1 MQKND
6 LWVVRYSVEWRKMY
20 SNITRHREKD
30 IEKILLVEFGDKYSH
45 YREMWDGASYENLPG
60 FPIHVDFEVVDKC
73 NQSCVM
79 CPRNVATHPGT
90 SYSLNTGRVLNYEKF
105 KNIIDDGVSKGMLSI
120 NLGAFAEPLLN
131 KRVFEMIKYA
141 HDKGVIDSRL
151 ITNGLLINKYIDE
164 VFTSG
169 LVNLFFSVDAFSEER
184 YFEIRGKGFNVVKE
198 NILNIIEEK
207 KRRNTIFPIIR
218 VSFIDM
224 LVNRKEKDNFVE
236 FWRDKA
242 DHIDIQVYGDFNFP
256 LSGKIDKSE
265 AKKWSCIAP
274 LKRVSVMSNGKIL
287 PCCNFFGIN
296 IPIGN
301 IYKNSIEEAWNSEKM
316 HEIRSGILHDD
327 LDNCSICQRVG

>member
-1 MQKND
+1 
-6 LWVVRYSVEWRKMY
+6 MY
-20 SNITRHREKD
+20 SNITRHSEKD
-30 IEKILLVEFGDKYSH
+30 IEKILVDEFGKKYSL
-45 YREMWDGASYENLPG
+45 YREMWNRVGYENIPD
-60 FPIHVDFEVVDKC
+60 FPMHIDFEVIDKC
-73 NQSCVM
+73 NQRCIM
-79 CPRNVATHPGT
+79 CPRNAGTHPNAG
-90 SYSLNTGRVLNYEKF
+90 YSLNTGRALNYEIF
-105 KNIIDDGVSKGMLSI
+105 KNIIDEGVNKGLLSI

-131 KRVFEMIKYA
+131 KKVFEMIKYA

-151 ITNGLLINKYIDE
+151 ITNGLLISSYIDE
-164 VFTSG
+164 FFDYG
-169 LVNLFFSVDAFSEER
+169 LVNLYVSLDAFRDET
-184 YFEIRGKGFNVVKE
+184 YFEIRGKGFNIVKK

-207 KRRNTIFPIIR
+207 KRRNAILPIIR

-224 LVNRKEKDNFVE
+224 EINREEKDNFIE

>member
-1 MQKND
+1 MYDNIK
-6 LWVVRYSVEWRKMY
+6 RYSEKDVEELLTKELGERY
-20 SNITRHREKD
+20 SNYR
-30 IEKILLVEFGDKYSH
+30 KIWNNVD
-45 YREMWDGASYENLPG
+45 YENIPD
-60 FPIHVDFEVVDKC
+60 FPIHIDFEVIDEC
-73 NQSCVM
+73 NQRCIM
-79 CPRNVATHPGT
+79 CPRNAKTHPNV
-90 SYSLNTGRVLNYEKF
+90 SYSLNTGKVLDYERF
-105 KNIIDDGVSKGMLSI
+105 KDVIDEGVNKGLLSI

-131 KRVFEMIKYA
+131 KYA

-151 ITNGLLINKYIDE
+151 ITNGLLISSYIDE
-164 VFTSG
+164 FFDYG
-169 LVNLFFSVDAFSEER
+169 LVNLYVSLDAFRDET
-184 YFEIRGKGFNVVKE
+184 YFEIRGKGFNIVKK

-207 KRRNTIFPIIR
+207 KRRNAILPIIR

-224 LVNRKEKDNFVE
+224 EINREEKDNFIE

>member
-1 MQKND
+1 MYANIK
-6 LWVVRYSVEWRKMY
+6 RYSEKDVEKLLTKELGERY
-20 SNITRHREKD
+20 SN
-30 IEKILLVEFGDKYSH
+30 
-45 YREMWDGASYENLPG
+45 YRRMWNNVDYENFPD
-60 FPIHVDFEVVDKC
+60 FPIHIDFEIIDEC
-73 NQSCVM
+73 NQRCIM
-79 CPRNVATHPGT
+79 CPRIAGTQPGT
-90 SYSLNTGRVLNYEKF
+90 GYLLNTGKVLDYERF
-105 KNIIDDGVSKGMLSI
+105 KDVIDEGVNKGLLSI

-131 KRVFEMIKYA
+131 KKVFEMIKYA

-151 ITNGLLINKYIDE
+151 ITNGLLISSYIDE
-164 VFTSG
+164 FFDYG
-169 LVNLFFSVDAFSEER
+169 LVNLYVSLDAFRDET
-184 YFEIRGKGFNVVKE
+184 YFEIRGKGFNIVKK

-207 KRRNTIFPIIR
+207 KRRNAILPIIR

-224 LVNRKEKDNFVE
+224 DINREEKDDFVE

-242 DHIDIQVYGDFNFP
+242 DHIDIQVYDDFNFP
-256 LSGKIDKSE
+256 ISGKIDKSE

>member
-1 MQKND
+1 MYDNIK
-6 LWVVRYSVEWRKMY
+6 RYSEKDVEELLTKELGERY
-20 SNITRHREKD
+20 SNYR
-30 IEKILLVEFGDKYSH
+30 KIWNNVD
-45 YREMWDGASYENLPG
+45 YENIPD
-60 FPIHVDFEVVDKC
+60 FPIHIDFEVIDEC
-73 NQSCVM
+73 NQRCIM
-79 CPRNVATHPGT
+79 CPRNAKTHPNV
-90 SYSLNTGRVLNYEKF
+90 SYSLNTGKVLDYERF
-105 KNIIDDGVSKGMLSI
+105 KDVIDEGVNKGLLSI

-131 KRVFEMIKYA
+131 KKVFEMIKYA

-151 ITNGLLINKYIDE
+151 ITNGLLISSYIDE
-164 VFTSG
+164 FFDYG
-169 LVNLFFSVDAFSEER
+169 LVNLYVSLDAFRDET
-184 YFEIRGKGFNVVKE
+184 YFEIRGKGFNIVKK

-207 KRRNTIFPIIR
+207 KRRNAILPIIR

-224 LVNRKEKDNFVE
+224 EINREEKDNFIE

>member
-1 MQKND
+1 MYDNIK
-6 LWVVRYSVEWRKMY
+6 RYSEKDVEELLTKELRERY
-20 SNITRHREKD
+20 SNYR
-30 IEKILLVEFGDKYSH
+30 KIWNNVD
-45 YREMWDGASYENLPG
+45 YENIPD
-60 FPIHVDFEVVDKC
+60 FPIHIDFEVIDKC
-73 NQSCVM
+73 NQRCIM
-79 CPRNVATHPGT
+79 CPRNAKTHPNV
-90 SYSLNTGRVLNYEKF
+90 SYSLNTGKVLDYERF
-105 KNIIDDGVSKGMLSI
+105 KDVIDEGVNKGLLSI

-131 KRVFEMIKYA
+131 KKVFEMIKYA

-151 ITNGLLINKYIDE
+151 ITNGLLISSYIDE
-164 VFTSG
+164 FFDYG
-169 LVNLFFSVDAFSEER
+169 LVNLYVSLDAFRDET
-184 YFEIRGKGFNVVKE
+184 YFEIRGKGFNIVKK

-207 KRRNTIFPIIR
+207 KRRNAILPIIR

-224 LVNRKEKDNFVE
+224 EINREEKDNFIE

>member
-1 MQKND
+1 
-6 LWVVRYSVEWRKMY
+6 
-20 SNITRHREKD
+20 
-30 IEKILLVEFGDKYSH
+30 
-45 YREMWDGASYENLPG
+45 
-60 FPIHVDFEVVDKC
+60 
-73 NQSCVM
+73 M
-79 CPRNVATHPGT
+79 CPRNAKKHPDT
-90 SYSLNTGRVLNYEKF
+90 SYSLNTGKVLDYERF
-105 KNIIDDGVSKGMLSI
+105 KDVIDEGVNKGLLSI

-131 KRVFEMIKYA
+131 KKVFEMIKYA

-151 ITNGLLINKYIDE
+151 ITNGLLISSYIDE
-164 VFTSG
+164 FFDYG
-169 LVNLFFSVDAFSEER
+169 LVNLYVSLDAFRDET
-184 YFEIRGKGFNVVKE
+184 YFEIRGKGFNIVKK

-207 KRRNTIFPIIR
+207 KRRNAILPIIR

-224 LVNRKEKDNFVE
+224 EINREEKDNFIE